1 MQEILVESV
10 LQIVTQA
17 VLILLSLAGTW
28 AATRLA
34 KTQKFQSLSA
44 AVTEATAMAQQTVS
58 ALQQTLVDG
67 WKAAA
72 PDGKL
77 TDEQIAL
84 LNQKLLEITKSK
96 MSDAAIKLII
106 GANKDLDA
114 IIQDAGEAW
123 LRRIKGDDEPLAGLA
138 A

>member
-10 LQIVTQA
+10 LQIVTRA

-44 AVTEATAMAQQTVS
+44 AVTEATAQQTVS

-96 MSDAAIKLII
+96 MSDAAIKLIL
-106 GANKDLDA
+106 GANQDLNA

-123 LRRIKGDDEPLAGLA
+123 LRKIKGEE
-138 A
+138 

>member
-17 VLILLSLAGTW
+17 VLILLSLFGTW
-28 AATRLA
+28 AAMRLA
-34 KTQKFQSLSA
+34 KTQKFHALSA

-96 MSDAAIKLII
+96 MSDAAIKLIL
-106 GANKDLDA
+106 GANKDLNA

-123 LRRIKGDDEPLAGLA
+123 LRKIKGEE
-138 A
+138 

>member
-1 MQEILVESV
+1 MHEILFESI

-17 VLILLSLAGTW
+17 VIILLGIAGTW
-28 AATRLA
+28 ATVKLA
-34 KTQKFQSLSA
+34 QTKKFSTLAA
-44 AVTEATAMAQQTVS
+44 AVGEATEMAQQTVS

-67 WKAAA
+67 WKAAN

-84 LNQKLLEITKSK
+84 LNQKLLTITKSK
-96 MSDAAIKLII
+96 MSDAAIKLIE
-106 GANKDLDA
+106 GANKDLNA

-123 LRRIKGDDEPLAGLA
+123 LRHIKGE
-138 A
+138 

>member
-17 VLILLSLAGTW
+17 VLILLSLFGTW
-28 AATRLA
+28 AAMKLA
-34 KTQKFQSLSA
+34 KTQKFQALSA

-96 MSDAAIKLII
+96 MSDAAIKLIL
-106 GANKDLDA
+106 GANKDLNA

-123 LRRIKGDDEPLAGLA
+123 LRKIKGEE
-138 A
+138 

>member
-17 VLILLSLAGTW
+17 VLILLSLFGTW
-28 AATRLA
+28 AAMRLA

-96 MSDAAIKLII
+96 MSDAAIKLIL
-106 GANKDLDA
+106 GANKDLNA

-123 LRRIKGDDEPLAGLA
+123 LRKIKGEE
-138 A
+138 

>member
-10 LQIVTQA
+10 LQIVTRA

-44 AVTEATAMAQQTVS
+44 AVTEATAMAQQRVS

-77 TDEQIAL
+77 SDEQIAL

-96 MSDAAIKLII
+96 MSDAAIKLIL
-106 GANKDLDA
+106 GANQDLNA

-123 LRRIKGDDEPLAGLA
+123 LRKIKGEE
-138 A
+138 

>member
-17 VLILLSLAGTW
+17 VLILLSLFGTW
-28 AATRLA
+28 AAMRLA
-34 KTQKFQSLSA
+34 KTQKFQALSA

-96 MSDAAIKLII
+96 MSDAAIKLIL
-106 GANKDLDA
+106 GANKDLNA

-123 LRRIKGDDEPLAGLA
+123 LRKIKGEE
-138 A
+138 

>member
-17 VLILLSLAGTW
+17 VLILLSLFGTW
-28 AATRLA
+28 AAMRPA
-34 KTQKFQSLSA
+34 KTQKFQALSA

-96 MSDAAIKLII
+96 MSDAAIKLIL
-106 GANKDLDA
+106 GANKDLNA
-114 IIQDAGEAW
+114 IIKDAGEAW
-123 LRRIKGDDEPLAGLA
+123 LRKIKGEE
-138 A
+138 

>member
-17 VLILLSLAGTW
+17 VLILLSLFGTW
-28 AATRLA
+28 AAMRLA
-34 KTQKFQSLSA
+34 KTQKFQALSA

-106 GANKDLDA
+106 GANKDLNA

-123 LRRIKGDDEPLAGLA
+123 LRKIKGEE
-138 A
+138 

>member
-10 LQIVTQA
+10 LQIVTRA

-67 WKAAA
+67 WKAVA

-96 MSDAAIKLII
+96 MSDAAIKLIL
-106 GANKDLDA
+106 GANQDLNA

-123 LRRIKGDDEPLAGLA
+123 LRKIKGEE
-138 A
+138 

>member
-17 VLILLSLAGTW
+17 VLILLSLAGTL

-96 MSDAAIKLII
+96 MSDAAIKLIL
-106 GANKDLDA
+106 GANKDLNA

-123 LRRIKGDDEPLAGLA
+123 LRKIKGEE
-138 A
+138 

>member
-10 LQIVTQA
+10 LQIVTRA

-96 MSDAAIKLII
+96 MSDAAIKLIL
-106 GANKDLDA
+106 GANQDLNA

-123 LRRIKGDDEPLAGLA
+123 LRKIKGEE
-138 A
+138 

>member
-1 MQEILVESV
+1 MQEILVEAV

-17 VLILLSLAGTW
+17 VLILLSLFGTW
-28 AATRLA
+28 AAMRLA
-34 KTQKFQSLSA
+34 KTQKFQALSA

-106 GANKDLDA
+106 GANKDLNA

-123 LRRIKGDDEPLAGLA
+123 LRKIKGEE
-138 A
+138 

>member
-10 LQIVTQA
+10 LQIVTRA

-96 MSDAAIKLII
+96 MSDVAIKLIL
-106 GANKDLDA
+106 GANQDLNA

-123 LRRIKGDDEPLAGLA
+123 LRKIKGEE
-138 A
+138 

>member
-10 LQIVTQA
+10 LQIVTQTI
-17 VLILLSLAGTW
+17 LILLSLAGTW

-96 MSDAAIKLII
+96 MSDAAIKLIL
-106 GANKDLDA
+106 GANKDLNA

-123 LRRIKGDDEPLAGLA
+123 LRKIKGEE
-138 A
+138 

>member
-17 VLILLSLAGTW
+17 VLILLSLFGTW
-28 AATRLA
+28 AAMRLA
-34 KTQKFQSLSA
+34 KTQKFQALSA

-67 WKAAA
+67 WKAAV

-106 GANKDLDA
+106 GANKDLNA

-123 LRRIKGDDEPLAGLA
+123 LRKIKGEE
-138 A
+138 

>member
-17 VLILLSLAGTW
+17 VLILLSLFGTW
-28 AATRLA
+28 AAMRLA
-34 KTQKFQSLSA
+34 KTQKFQALST

-96 MSDAAIKLII
+96 MSDAAIKLIL
-106 GANKDLDA
+106 GANKDLNA

-123 LRRIKGDDEPLAGLA
+123 LRKIKGEE
-138 A
+138 

>member
-10 LQIVTQA
+10 LQIVTRA

-77 TDEQIAL
+77 SDEQIAL

-96 MSDAAIKLII
+96 MSDAAIKLIL
-106 GANKDLDA
+106 GANQDLNA

-123 LRRIKGDDEPLAGLA
+123 LRKIKGEE
-138 A
+138 

>member
-1 MQEILVESV
+1 MQEILIESV

-17 VLILLSLAGTW
+17 VLILLSLFGTW
-28 AATRLA
+28 AAMRLA
-34 KTQKFQSLSA
+34 KTQKFQALSA

-106 GANKDLDA
+106 GANKDLNA

-123 LRRIKGDDEPLAGLA
+123 LRKIKGEE
-138 A
+138 

>member
-17 VLILLSLAGTW
+17 VLILLSLVGTW

-44 AVTEATAMAQQTVS
+44 AVTEATAMTQQTVS

-96 MSDAAIKLII
+96 MSDAAIKLIL
-106 GANKDLDA
+106 GANKDLNA

-123 LRRIKGDDEPLAGLA
+123 LRKIKGEE
-138 A
+138 

>member
-17 VLILLSLAGTW
+17 VLILLSLFGTW
-28 AATRLA
+28 AAMRLA
-34 KTQKFQSLSA
+34 KTQKFQALSA

-77 TDEQIAL
+77 TDEQIAP

-96 MSDAAIKLII
+96 MSDAAIKLIL
-106 GANKDLDA
+106 GANKDLNA

-123 LRRIKGDDEPLAGLA
+123 LRKIKGEE
-138 A
+138 

>member
-10 LQIVTQA
+10 LQIVTRA

-96 MSDAAIKLII
+96 MSDAAIKLIL
-106 GANKDLDA
+106 GANKDLNA

-123 LRRIKGDDEPLAGLA
+123 LRKIKGEE
-138 A
+138 

>member
-44 AVTEATAMAQQTVS
+44 AVTEAAAMAQQTVS

-96 MSDAAIKLII
+96 MSDAAIKLIL
-106 GANKDLDA
+106 GANKDLNA

-123 LRRIKGDDEPLAGLA
+123 LRKIKGEE
-138 A
+138 

>member
-10 LQIVTQA
+10 LRIVTQA
-17 VLILLSLAGTW
+17 VLILLSLFGTW
-28 AATRLA
+28 AAMRLA
-34 KTQKFQSLSA
+34 KTQKFQALSA

-96 MSDAAIKLII
+96 MSDAAIKLIL
-106 GANKDLDA
+106 GANKDLNA

-123 LRRIKGDDEPLAGLA
+123 LRKIKGEE
-138 A
+138 

>member
-10 LQIVTQA
+10 LQIVTKA
-17 VLILLSLAGTW
+17 VLILLSLFGTW
-28 AATRLA
+28 AAMRLA
-34 KTQKFQSLSA
+34 KTQKFQALSA

-96 MSDAAIKLII
+96 MSDAAIKLIL
-106 GANKDLDA
+106 GANKDLNA

-123 LRRIKGDDEPLAGLA
+123 LRKIKGEE
-138 A
+138 

>member
-1 MQEILVESV
+1 MQEILVEYV

-17 VLILLSLAGTW
+17 VLILLSLFGTW
-28 AATRLA
+28 AAMRLA
-34 KTQKFQSLSA
+34 KTQKFQALSA

-96 MSDAAIKLII
+96 MSDAAIKLIL
-106 GANKDLDA
+106 GANKDLNA

-123 LRRIKGDDEPLAGLA
+123 LRKIKGEE
-138 A
+138 

>member
-17 VLILLSLAGTW
+17 VLILLSLFGTW
-28 AATRLA
+28 AAMRLA
-34 KTQKFQSLSA
+34 KTQKFQALSA

-96 MSDAAIKLII
+96 MSDAAIKLIL
-106 GANKDLDA
+106 GANQDLNA

-123 LRRIKGDDEPLAGLA
+123 LRKIKGEE
-138 A
+138 

>member
-72 PDGKL
+72 PDWKL

-96 MSDAAIKLII
+96 MSDAAIKLIL
-106 GANKDLDA
+106 GANKDLNA

-123 LRRIKGDDEPLAGLA
+123 LRKIKGEE
-138 A
+138 

>member
-10 LQIVTQA
+10 LQIVTRA

-77 TDEQIAL
+77 SDEQIAL

-96 MSDAAIKLII
+96 MSDAAIKLIL
-106 GANKDLDA
+106 GANQDLNA

-123 LRRIKGDDEPLAGLA
+123 LRKIKVEE
-138 A
+138 

>member
-10 LQIVTQA
+10 LQIVTRA

-44 AVTEATAMAQQTVS
+44 AMTEATAMAQQTVS

-96 MSDAAIKLII
+96 MSDAAIKLIL
-106 GANKDLDA
+106 GANQDLNA

-123 LRRIKGDDEPLAGLA
+123 LRKIKGEE
-138 A
+138 

>member
-10 LQIVTQA
+10 LQIVTRA

-84 LNQKLLEITKSK
+84 LNQRLLEITKSK
-96 MSDAAIKLII
+96 MSDAAIKLIL
-106 GANKDLDA
+106 GANQDLNA

-123 LRRIKGDDEPLAGLA
+123 LRKIKGEE
-138 A
+138 

>member
-10 LQIVTQA
+10 LRIVTQA
-17 VLILLSLAGTW
+17 VFILLSLFGTW
-28 AATRLA
+28 AAMRLA
-34 KTQKFQSLSA
+34 KTQKFQALSA

-96 MSDAAIKLII
+96 MSDAAIKLIL
-106 GANKDLDA
+106 GANKDLNA

-123 LRRIKGDDEPLAGLA
+123 LRKIKGEE
-138 A
+138 

>member
-1 MQEILVESV
+1 MHEILFESV

-17 VLILLSLAGTW
+17 VIILLGIAGTW
-28 AATRLA
+28 ATLKLA
-34 KTQKFQSLSA
+34 QTKKFSTLAA
-44 AVTEATAMAQQTVS
+44 AVGEATEMAQQTVS

-67 WKAAA
+67 WKDAA

-84 LNQKLLEITKSK
+84 LNQKLLAITKSK
-96 MSDAAIKLII
+96 MSDAAIKLIE
-106 GANKDLDA
+106 GANKDLNA

-123 LRRIKGDDEPLAGLA
+123 LRHIKGE
-138 A
+138 

>member
-17 VLILLSLAGTW
+17 VLILLSLVGTW

-96 MSDAAIKLII
+96 MSDAAIKLIL
-106 GANKDLDA
+106 GANKDLNA

-123 LRRIKGDDEPLAGLA
+123 LRKIKGEE
-138 A
+138 